1 MVVQR
6 GFSPPPPFVPNEQD
20 KVTNPQRYARSQ
32 HLLNAP
38 PGHVYD
44 VITNGYG
51 AMYSYGERV
60 PPEDRWAVAA
70 YVRVLQQAK
79 QSAAGRPARM
89 PTTLPGTGNTTR
101 PPAAELPPG
110 ETKRVQ

>member
-1 MVVQR
+1 MY
-6 GFSPPPPFVPNEQD
+6 E
-20 KVTNPQRYARSQ
+20 
-32 HLLNAP
+32 
-38 PGHVYD
+38 

-60 PPEDRWAVAA
+60 SPEDRWAVAA
-70 YVRVLQQAK
+70 YVRVLQLAK
-79 QSAAGRPARM
+79 RLGTGRPTRM
-89 PTTLPGTGNTTR
+89 PTTLPAIGDTPR